1 MERHDEYHGIG
12 GLVHVGRD
20 WAFDLGEL
28 WESIDE
34 IETSGIPLDDIGLAL
49 STNWPATVTAL
60 ALRRIGC
67 LRAII
72 AEAKQPWT

>member
-1 MERHDEYHGIG
+1 MTSITASAALSTSAGIG
-12 GLVHVGRD
+12 PSTSANFRK
-20 WAFDLGEL
+20 
-28 WESIDE
+28 SIDE
-34 IETSGIPLDDIGLAL
+34 IETSGIPFDDIGLAL